1 MLTKPQ
7 KIFLSII
14 FDGSITIKKYF
25 IKELQPNSDYELMHK
40 YSKDFYNMK
49 KILKPLFFIRNLD
62 TNNKDLWYES
72 CIKEAEKFKKNNP
85 ETFNIF
91 FVKNQGHN
99 FYMTIK
105 GFKAIINILN
115 LIFIVYVGKK

>member
-25 IKELQPNSDYELMHK
+25 IKELQPKSDYELMHK

-72 CIKEAEKFKKNNP
+72 CIKEASHLVSICKN
-85 ETFNIF
+85 
-91 FVKNQGHN
+91 HS
-99 FYMTIK
+99 
-105 GFKAIINILN
+105 
-115 LIFIVYVGKK
+115 IVVNKEMVLS